1 MIALKKNQTDIVT
14 LILKLFT
21 QKALVSVG
29 PIAFYLL
36 SFLLGRK
43 DLKKKHCL
51 GGVMSQFPSAWGG
64 GGGERRGG
72 DNKNLVESFAMRGT

>member
-64 GGGERRGG
+64 RGEGGEEGG
-72 DNKNLVESFAMRGT
+72 